1 MNSQSTED
9 EIRERLASGDSSVL
23 HDLWDLYVSD
33 LLGYLMA
40 ILRSRSEAE
49 DILQDVFVTIARK
62 REKVAKARLLKP
74 YLFGLSRNLAL
85 NHIKKRGRSRERD
98 QKASHWLELNREVE
112 DPDDRAPLM
121 EVALGELPENQ
132 RTALV
137 LKFYR
142 GKSFREI
149 GELLGI
155 SENTAGS
162 RVRYGMEKMR
172 KMMEALK

>member
-1 MNSQSTED
+1 
-9 EIRERLASGDSSVL
+9 
-23 HDLWDLYVSD
+23 
-33 LLGYLMA
+33 
-40 ILRSRSEAE
+40 
-49 DILQDVFVTIARK
+49 
-62 REKVAKARLLKP
+62 
-74 YLFGLSRNLAL
+74 
-85 NHIKKRGRSRERD
+85 
-98 QKASHWLELNREVE
+98 LELNREVE
-112 DPDDRAPLM
+112 DPDDRVPLM